1 LCFRHYQDAFIQ
13 LDPLRQ
19 LDEGKVLSMNLPP
32 SMTVIQPHDPPAP
45 LASDDDDDDN
55 EDNAKATGR
64 GGGGGG
70 RAGLSDNANPAGVFK
85 GHEPKWYPF
94 MFETPGDGQGE
105 VLCSVQLIPCGP
117 DFGADPLSVPPIP
130 DISPPTKAAFL
141 EVVAVGL
148 RNMLP

>member
-1 LCFRHYQDAFIQ
+1 
-13 LDPLRQ
+13 
-19 LDEGKVLSMNLPP
+19 MNLPP
-32 SMTVIQPHDPPAP
+32 TMTVIQPHDPPAP
-45 LASDDDDDDN
+45 PPSDDDDDDDDDGN
-55 EDNAKATGR
+55 GNGNAKGR
-64 GGGGGG
+64 GGG
-70 RAGLSDNANPAGVFK
+70 RAGLCDDANPAGVFK

-130 DISPPTKAAFL
+130 DISPPTKGAFL